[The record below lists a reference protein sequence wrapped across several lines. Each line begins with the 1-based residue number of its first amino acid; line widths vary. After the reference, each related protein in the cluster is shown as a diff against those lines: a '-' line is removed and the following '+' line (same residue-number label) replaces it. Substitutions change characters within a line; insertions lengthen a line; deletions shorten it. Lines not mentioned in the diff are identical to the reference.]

1 MERKIGEI
9 FKCHD
14 TFLQVWEAKESDGCN
29 GCFFEEYR
37 PLCLPY
43 KCTAQEREDGKNV
56 QFKQISKTMTTEE
69 AKRRAELYSALA
81 EGKTIQVQNPNGKWE
96 DLKIEGLDHLYDCNK
111 YRIKPEIKYRP
122 FKSQEECWD
131 EMLKHQPFGWIYN
144 KNDSC
149 YYCII
154 SVDED
159 KIELSPEM
167 QPHSETTIKEYYM
180 ENSYIDFVTA
190 LEDYEYTFADG
201 TPFGIKEE

>member
-1 MERKIGEI
+1 MTREEI
-9 FKCHD
+9 
-14 TFLQVWEAKESDGCN
+14 KE
-29 GCFFEEYR
+29 
-37 PLCLPY
+37 LLPIMQ
-43 KCTAQEREDGKNV
+43 A
-56 QFKQISKTMTTEE
+56 F
-69 AKRRAELYSALA
+69 A
-81 EGKTIQVQNPNGKWE
+81 EGKAIQFRCKSGEWVEIRNDEIDIFLRPN
-96 DLKIEGLDHLYDCNK
+96 D
-111 YRIKPEIKYRP
+111 YRIKPDPKYRP
-122 FKSQEECWD
+122 FKSQEECWN